1 MGDLAGV
8 LIGFFLIMIVLIVCA
23 LVGLVA
29 FDCNRDADIDK
40 LLERK
45 DDK

>member
-1 MGDLAGV
+1 MGDLAGI
-8 LIGFFLIMIVLIVCA
+8 LIGFFLIIIVLIVCA

-29 FDCNRDADIDK
+29 FDRNRDEDINR

-45 DDK
+45 EEK